1 MVKTLPSFIVYN
13 KDKKDFTVFT
23 TDISHASKA
32 TYTAKATI
40 QVPTD
45 HTMTDNV
52 QVSTEL
58 SFELE
63 VVAGCDVTEF
73 VNWPLQ
79 SD

>member
-1 MVKTLPSFIVYN
+1 MVTKLPSFIVYN
-13 KDKKDFTVFT
+13 EGKKDFTVFT
-23 TDISHASKA
+23 TDISHAGTA

-45 HTMTDNV
+45 HTMTDSV
-52 QVSTEL
+52 EVSTEL

-79 SD
+79 SA